1 MPAPTFDQQRQ
12 RLLAEALQL
21 SRYLLNRPEAV
32 DPDWVERRQERLRQ
46 LQKALKAFAH
56 PIQRKPLAPTEM
68 PLDVRHAF
76 VKAVLLVTRYQAV
89 GGCTWRGTLPSPTL
103 SQYCPDPIP
112 ASWVASE
119 TLQSLSPNGAIAT
132 LCRFFDLPD
141 DVPTELTTLLTQV
154 DAQIDRQRQIIAAV
168 LAEFGLMTTAT
179 QSGSPDGVIAAPERV
194 VALFQQLFGTIPV
207 PAEAI
212 DCVYTDMQ
220 IYFCLNYQDGKLYQQ
235 SLDGHHDAIGWYSF
249 SENERIQ
256 LQVFLQSLGA
266 FNFEK
271 FRRFPIFGACDPTT
285 INQEWCDR
293 LAQKIGVPTSA
304 VIQALVRSVSII
316 PTQKAE
322 AFLMHDIWGHHWQF
336 MLTQFERDYTILADC
351 HHPLR
356 AAETAYTAEGPL
368 SCQELFRVEGERV
381 EVDEER
387 SLLFFHGEVQQRLG
401 LLFTH
406 LIGEMLAD
414 IAEFKFIWKH
424 TELSD
429 QLPSSSLFKT
439 EPTKLDLSLNDIDI
453 LFLQVL
459 KPLLEMEFSV
469 LKDSVLETE
478 LLAEW
483 AEAGHPIH
491 SLEFRTSLKQAIVR
505 LYQIFLEEY
514 NRTYLPTMTGDIGIF
529 TQAVSNLLYLQN
541 AISELYTDEAVSANP
556 NLPFQD
562 LLLVFVSSYCS
573 NDSYADFWDIDD
585 VLANYFLPC
594 WQQLQ
599 QFAVLYPSQVS

>member
-1 MPAPTFDQQRQ
+1 MPAPTSDEQRQ

-32 DPDWVERRQERLRQ
+32 DPDWVERRQDRLRQ

-56 PIQRKPLAPTEM
+56 PIQRKSLAPVEM
-68 PLDVRHAF
+68 PLEVRQAF
-76 VKAVLLVTRYQAV
+76 VKAVLLVTRYQQV
-89 GGCTWRGTLPSPTL
+89 GGCTWQGTLASPTL
-103 SQYCPDPIP
+103 SQYCPDPVP
-112 ASWVASE
+112 TKWVTSDAITSLCRYFD
-119 TLQSLSPNGAIAT
+119 LQSDIQ
-132 LCRFFDLPD
+132 
-141 DVPTELTTLLTQV
+141 TELTDLLTQV
-154 DAQIDRQRQIIAAV
+154 DIQIDRQRQIIAAV
-168 LAEFGLMTTAT
+168 LAEAGFSSA
-179 QSGSPDGVIAAPERV
+179 GVTAAPDQV
-194 VALFQQLFGTIPV
+194 VTLFQKLFGAIPIPPEV
-207 PAEAI
+207 I

-235 SLDGHHDAIGWYSF
+235 DPNGHHDCIGWYSF
-249 SENERIQ
+249 TESDRTQ
-256 LQVFLQSLGA
+256 LQGFLQSLGE
-266 FNFEK
+266 FSFEK
-271 FRRFPIFGACDPTT
+271 FRRFPIFGACDPTI

-293 LAQKIGVPTSA
+293 LAQQIGVPTSL

-351 HHPLR
+351 HKPLR
-356 AAETAYTAEGPL
+356 AAETAYTPEGPL
-368 SCQELFRVEGERV
+368 TCRELFIIEGEQIS
-381 EVDEER
+381 VDEER
-387 SLLFFHGEVQQRLG
+387 SYLFFHGEVQQRLG

-469 LKDSVLETE
+469 LKDSLLETE

-483 AEAGHPIH
+483 TEDNYPTH

-514 NRTYLPTMTGDIGIF
+514 NNTYLPTMTGEIGIF

-541 AISELYTDEAVSANP
+541 AVSELYTDPIVNANP
-556 NLPFQD
+556 DLPFQD

-573 NDSYADFWDIDD
+573 SDSYADFWDVDD

-594 WQQLQ
+594 WQRLQ
-599 QFAVLYPSQVS
+599 QFVV